1 MSVLTSGSAYSVD
14 TYGVFQWIGGSWISR
29 LQTVKNTESVFGTGD
44 DNLFVTGVHGL
55 LMHYNGSDWYEYT
68 YLAQPNVIYSGG
80 WADEKQVFVLGWID
94 GENSLVLHGK
104 NPAILS
110 GK

>member
-1 MSVLTSGSAYSVD
+1 
-14 TYGVFQWIGGSWISR
+14 
-29 LQTVKNTESVFGTGD
+29 
-44 DNLFVTGVHGL
+44 
-55 LMHYNGSDWYEYT
+55 MHYNGSDWYEYT